1 MLELNTEF
9 LFLNLEE
16 PTVFEHFTEATGFAQ
31 GPERALMSAVLFDAI
46 QLLLAGRN
54 LRRAEEASAFRE
66 TQVWFLSQD
75 RDYVFSFENVCEAL
89 GINPEYLRLG
99 IINAFKNRHFRQM
112 RKRD

>member
-9 LFLNLEE
+9 LFLNLEDSE
-16 PTVFEHFTEATGFAQ
+16 PFEYFSEATGFAE

-46 QLLLAGRN
+46 QLLLAGRSF
-54 LRRAEEASAFRE
+54 RRAEEAAAFRE
-66 TQVWFLSQD
+66 TQVWFLSHD
-75 RDYVFSFENVCEAL
+75 REYVFSFENVCEAL

-99 IINAFKNRHFRQM
+99 IINAFKNRHFKQM